1 MTCKPIRKLDISQSV
16 AGPHCIREDSL
27 LVKTRDKGNRLNRN
41 GSGK

>member
-16 AGPHCIREDSL
+16 VSPQCIREDSL
-27 LVKTRDKGNRLNRN
+27 LVKTREKGNRLNRN